1 MSTLPALPV
10 LEPSWQDWLA
20 GSVVGGKSDEE
31 MLATMLASNFD
42 EHYARVAINV
52 VRSMTERVQAQNPAM
67 LGHYLPD
74 PHRLPKTPIVRAA
87 DKDVVINFTLDNPN
101 IAVISGIL
109 SPDECKKII
118 QLSGGKLQRS
128 FVVEKDT
135 GKLEVS
141 DVRRSDGCH
150 FERGENAIVQRLEQ
164 RIAALTGIPVEQGE
178 PLQILHYH
186 ETGEYLPHHDYFA
199 ETETGSAQHIVRGG
213 QRIATMVIYLSQV
226 AQGGDTHFPEIELTV
241 KPQVGSAVY
250 FEYHNSQGQLDSRCL
265 HAGMPVTKGDKW
277 IATKWFRASAY

>member
-20 GSVVGGKSDEE
+20 GSVVGGKSDDE
-31 MLATMLASNFD
+31 MLATMVASHFD

-52 VRSMTERVQAQNPAM
+52 VRSMTERVQAQNPSM
-67 LGHYLPD
+67 LGQYLPD
-74 PHRLPKTPIVRAA
+74 PHRLPKSPIIRAA
-87 DKDVVINFTLDNPN
+87 DKDIVVNFTLDNPN

-109 SPDECKKII
+109 SVDECKKII
-118 QLSGGKLQRS
+118 QWSGGKMQRS
-128 FVVEKDT
+128 FVVEKNT

-150 FERGENAIVQRLEQ
+150 FERGENSVVQRLEQ
-164 RIAALTGIPVEQGE
+164 RIAALTGIPIEQGE

-199 ETETGSAQHIVRGG
+199 DYETGSAQHLARGG

-226 AQGGDTHFPEIELTV
+226 QEGGDTHFPELELTI
-241 KPQVGSAVY
+241 KPQAGSAVY
-250 FEYHNSQGQLDSRCL
+250 FEYHNSLGQLDSRCL

-277 IATKWFRASAY
+277 IATKWFRAGAY

>member
-1 MSTLPALPV
+1 MSTLPAMPV

-20 GSVVGGKSDEE
+20 GSVVGGRTDEE

-42 EHYARVAINV
+42 ESYARVAINV
-52 VRSMTERVQAQNPAM
+52 VRSMTERVQAQNPSM
-67 LGHYLPD
+67 LGQYMPD
-74 PHRLPKTPIVRAA
+74 QHRIPKTPIVRAA
-87 DKDVVINFTLDNPN
+87 DKDIVINFTLDNPN

-109 SPDECKKII
+109 SADECKKLI
-118 QLSGGKLQRS
+118 QLSSGKMQRS

-150 FERGENAIVQRLEQ
+150 FEKAENAIVQRLEQ

-199 ETETGSAQHIVRGG
+199 GHETGSAEHVVRGG
-213 QRIATMVIYLSQV
+213 QRIATMVIYLSAV
-226 AQGGDTHFPEIELTV
+226 AEGGDTHFPDLELTI
-241 KPQVGSAVY
+241 KPHVGSAVY
-250 FEYHNSQGQLDSRCL
+250 FEYHNKSGQLDSRCL

-277 IATKWFRASAY
+277 IATKWFRAGAY

>member
-1 MSTLPALPV
+1 MSTLPAMPV

-20 GSVVGGKSDEE
+20 GSVVGGKTDEE
-31 MLATMLASNFD
+31 MLATMLASNFN
-42 EHYARVAINV
+42 ENYAKVAINV
-52 VRSMTERVQAQNPAM
+52 VRSMTERVQAQNPSM
-67 LGHYLPD
+67 MGQYQPEV
-74 PHRLPKTPIVRAA
+74 HRIPKAPIVRAA
-87 DKDVVINFTLDNPN
+87 DKDLVINFTLDNPN

-109 SPDECKKII
+109 SADECKKII
-118 QLSGGKLQRS
+118 QLSTGKMQRS

-150 FERGENAIVQRLEQ
+150 FEKAENAIVQRLEQ

-199 ETETGSAQHIVRGG
+199 GHEAGSAPHVIRGG
-213 QRIATMVIYLSQV
+213 QRIATMVIYLSAV
-226 AQGGDTHFPEIELTV
+226 AEGGDTYFPELELTV
-241 KPQVGSAVY
+241 KPHVGSAVY
-250 FEYHNSQGQLDSRCL
+250 FEYHNSSGQLDSRCL
-265 HAGMPVTKGDKW
+265 HAGMPVIKGDKW
-277 IATKWFRASAY
+277 IATKWFRAGAY